1 MSMGMTRAR
10 AGTYPSCSPTTCEAL
25 LACALCNYYDNN
37 IPHFCVGLAALRT
50 LGRATDCSLLQLS
63 RAEASLASRCWL
75 QPLIN

>member
-50 LGRATDCSLLQLS
+50 LGRPQTAVSCSFLARRRRLRRAVGCS
-63 RAEASLASRCWL
+63 RS
-75 QPLIN
+75 